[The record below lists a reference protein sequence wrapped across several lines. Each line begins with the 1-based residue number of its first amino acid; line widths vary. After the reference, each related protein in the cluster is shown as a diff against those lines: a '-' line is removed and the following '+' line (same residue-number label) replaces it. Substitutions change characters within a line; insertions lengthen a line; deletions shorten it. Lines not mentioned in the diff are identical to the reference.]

1 MYVISVEV
9 TGKKK
14 YWNKSQCPHNM
25 YGEDEDVKNRHRIDE
40 DEDVKNRHR
49 IDRNYN
55 GLDIASEEDVEKK
68 EKKRN

>member
-1 MYVISVEV
+1 
-9 TGKKK
+9 
-14 YWNKSQCPHNM
+14 M